1 MMTDSAV
8 ATSPA
13 MKPTT
18 IVARAPFSSWEKMS
32 APRLL
37 VPSQCAA
44 DGCRFCANELSLGE

>member
-1 MMTDSAV
+1 
-8 ATSPA
+8 

-18 IVARAPFSSWEKMS
+18 MVARAPFRSWEKMS